1 MARLS
6 FPLLTDRLTLRP
18 FTDGH
23 LDVLHDMQSR
33 EEVTRHLYW
42 GRLLSGEPDRQAG
55 LRQTGDRWDD
65 EDGLELVF
73 ELEV

>member
-18 FTDGH
+18 FTDGD

-42 GRLLSGEPDRQAG
+42 GPRSREQVRNV
-55 LRQTGDRWDD
+55 
-65 EDGLELVF
+65 LERISS
-73 ELEV
+73 